1 MAEYGVQTW
10 DASGKVNNYGIKPVS
25 VCGFLQL
32 AVNHRK
38 QVLFPLTFHRVAK
51 LTYFQV
57 MNDDKW
63 GNGKG
68 GRFHLWWYCNGVSVG
83 DTDYSAVIEPAVA
96 AFLIFQIERV

>member
-25 VCGFLQL
+25 VCGYLQL
-32 AVNHRK
+32 AANQK
-38 QVLFPLTFHRVAK
+38 TGSYSVALPPGCK

-63 GNGKG
+63 GTGRRKITISG
-68 GRFHLWWYCNGVSVG
+68 GTATVTSVG
-83 DTDYSAVIEPAVA
+83 DTDFSAGTEPAVA
-96 AFLIFQIERV
+96 AFLIFQIERA

>member
-25 VCGFLQL
+25 VCGYLQL
-32 AVNHRK
+32 AVNQK
-38 QVLFPLTFHRVAK
+38 TGSYSVTLPPGCK

-63 GNGKG
+63 GT
-68 GRFHLWWYCNGVSVG
+68 GRRKITISWRYCNS
-83 DTDYSAVIEPAVA
+83 
-96 AFLIFQIERV
+96 FLLWGYRLLSRD

>member
-1 MAEYGVQTW
+1 MVEYGVQTS

-32 AVNHRK
+32 AVNQK
-38 QVLFPLTFHRVAK
+38 TGSFSVDLPPGCK

-63 GNGKG
+63 GTGRRKISISG
-68 GRFHLWWYCNGVSVG
+68 GTATVSSVG
-83 DTDYSAVIEPAVA
+83 DTDYSAGTEPAVA
-96 AFLIFQIERV
+96 AYLIFQIERS